1 MKIIKYVIL
10 IGLSMTTPLMAVEY
24 FTIRK
29 DGDTITTN
37 ATDIIEV
44 VGLPSTTG
52 SDGSWGVYKTVE
64 GVEKYW
70 NLRNEPRQWL
80 GTTETG
86 ITKIRFVKGNASD
99 GDGITLKIT
108 NASELNKAGPT
119 SVLLLPENSRGN
131 YDLLIESSLD
141 CTSWLA
147 FHSQTVESSTAA
159 RFFRVRI
166 SPRPLVVPGE

>member
-1 MKIIKYVIL
+1 MKPLALIVIFL
-10 IGLSMTTPLMAVEY
+10 AIDHPIMAVEY
-24 FTIRK
+24 VTIRK
-29 DGDTITTN
+29 DGETITTN

-52 SDGSWGVYKTVE
+52 STGSWGVYKTVE
-64 GVEKYW
+64 GTEQFW
-70 NLRNEPRQWL
+70 HLRNEPRQWL

-86 ITKIRFVKGNASD
+86 ITRIRFFKGNSPD

-108 NASELNKAGPT
+108 NASEVNKVGPT
-119 SVLLLPENSRGN
+119 SVLLLPENSQGN

-141 CTSWLA
+141 CNSWLA
-147 FHSQTVESSTAA
+147 FHSQTVASNTAK

-166 SPRPLVVPGE
+166 TPRPLVAPVE